1 MKLSMSQ
8 HMHRRT
14 LLAKIAIFLMVMLMT
29 ISFAAPVSAAG
40 FADQAEVVT
49 TAENPAQTL
58 NYHSL
63 ESDAADFNT
72 LAPPVATL
80 LHTDSY
86 SVQIPA
92 FNAAGQ
98 PTVLSS
104 HINPDVDIDSLFG
117 GIIDIINKIA
127 FYVGAI
133 LVVGG
138 IFSLILAYKDEN
150 ADQQARSIRNI
161 VVGVSLMS
169 LPIFLQ
175 MAGIVT

>member
-1 MKLSMSQ
+1 MKLTMSQ

-14 LLAKIAIFLMVMLMT
+14 LLAKIAVFLMVMLMT

-40 FADQAEVVT
+40 YADHTEPVT
-49 TAENPAQTL
+49 TAVSPAQDLSYYT
-58 NYHSL
+58 L
-63 ESDAADFNT
+63 ESDAADFDT
-72 LAPPVATL
+72 MAPPVTTL
-80 LHTDSY
+80 LQTNTY
-86 SVQIPA
+86 GVQIAA

-104 HINPDVDIDSLFG
+104 QINPDVDIDSLFG

-169 LPIFLQ
+169 LPVFLQ
-175 MAGIVT
+175 MAGIVS